1 MLPLLSP
8 ASPGGREQGKPLATK
23 AVADPDKQQDLRT
36 MMRKAQGMKA
46 SLAKLAGA
54 RRSTSTK
61 R

>member
-1 MLPLLSP
+1 
-8 ASPGGREQGKPLATK
+8 LATK